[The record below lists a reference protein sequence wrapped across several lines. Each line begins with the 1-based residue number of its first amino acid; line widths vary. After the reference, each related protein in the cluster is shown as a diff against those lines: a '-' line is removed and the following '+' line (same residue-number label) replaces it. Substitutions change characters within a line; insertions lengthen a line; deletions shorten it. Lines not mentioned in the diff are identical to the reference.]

1 MCAVSD
7 VFIKCEGYNSVHL
20 GGLEKGLCFAFQR
33 GMFGRSSF
41 TRGDCCKITNNYI
54 PNKMKT
60 VAKYHSK
67 AFCGQYSK
75 DGNYFLSACQGEWS
89 HFVEQSYSVT
99 SSGLSNAALCSIVLS
114 QTFTFIVLCEQFW
127 ENYFCQS
134 YYILY
139 LLRLC

>member
-1 MCAVSD
+1 MHFLIFFMKYKSYYFV
-7 VFIKCEGYNSVHL
+7 NL
-20 GGLEKGLCFAFQR
+20 GGLEKGLCFTFQR

-54 PNKMKT
+54 PNQVKI

-67 AFCGQYSK
+67 AFCGTYSK

-89 HFVEQSYSVT
+89 HFVKQSYSVIN
-99 SSGLSNAALCSIVLS
+99 SGHRSAAVCCIVSL
-114 QTFTFIVLCEQFW
+114 QTQMFIVLFEQFW
-127 ENYFCQS
+127 ENYFLQS

-139 LLRLC
+139 LLRHC

>member
-1 MCAVSD
+1 VS
-7 VFIKCEGYNSVHL
+7 YNSVNL
-20 GGLEKGLCFAFQR
+20 AGLEKGLYFTFQR

-41 TRGDCCKITNNYI
+41 TRGDCCKITNNYV

-67 AFCGQYSK
+67 AFCGTYSK

-89 HFVEQSYSVT
+89 HFVKQSYLVT
-99 SSGLSNAALCSIVLS
+99 NSGLKSAAVCCIVFL
-114 QTFTFIVLCEQFW
+114 QTLMFIVICEQFW
-127 ENYFCQS
+127 EKYFFQC

-139 LLRLC
+139 VLRHC